1 MGKILKSAKL
11 PNKNKGSFTFSKM
24 KMLVRVT
31 KMTTKMMMMTIVMM
45 VMMMMMIKGSRQ

>member
-31 KMTTKMMMMTIVMM
+31 KMTTKMMMMTIVMT
-45 VMMMMMIKGSRQ
+45 MMIAIMVYPHL